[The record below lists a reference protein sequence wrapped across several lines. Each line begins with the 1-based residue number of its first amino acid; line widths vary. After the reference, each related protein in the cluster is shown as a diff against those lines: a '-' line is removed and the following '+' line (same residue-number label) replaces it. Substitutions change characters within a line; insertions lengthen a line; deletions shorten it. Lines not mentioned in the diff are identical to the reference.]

1 MQAEREKRKEK
12 RGGEKNIAFEV
23 IKYIKSFSES
33 KRQRKLR
40 NRELLKRKGKRTLDG
55 KRIEVLE
62 TIRKSFYSFRKERDN
77 ERKQRKGEI
86 GRERIKERL
95 DQRCRDIFK
104 YSKPIN

>member
-1 MQAEREKRKEK
+1 M
-12 RGGEKNIAFEV
+12 
-23 IKYIKSFSES
+23 KSISES

-40 NRELLKRKGKRTLDG
+40 KREIIKRKGKRTLDG

-62 TIRKSFYSFRKERDN
+62 TIRKSLYSFQKERDKERKER
-77 ERKQRKGEI
+77 KGKV

-104 YSKPIN
+104 YLKYIN